1 MSKSI
6 VNLIIGLIYTAII
19 TAIVFAVIY
28 GKTLVIW
35 CINGIKLPN
44 LKLFSVNSG
53 TLVKILLAIAIVAI
67 VGFIFKKLK
76 KKGPKKAGSMNKP
89 TSGKLSGKL
98 LDNKVIVFV
107 ALAITAYAFFYFGI
121 LAKLA
126 KVLDIKILG
135 AHIPFIREILTLM
148 ICVFIIGFITKM
160 EIIVRDKLKGIYR
173 IFFPFVDQISFAILF
188 WVGSFLITLIMF
200 KIGANY
206 IESYFRINNVLVIS
220 IATTAWLFLNKFT
233 LKWFFVSVPA
243 FVGLVTLS
251 YLGGEKYVYSSGIH
265 IKYPWES
272 STVDDYYYL
281 GLITIPFAEDF
292 VSKDGAVVKGKGSFR
307 YYPDINNLITYASI
321 DESTIAIGFTDT
333 MKRLL
338 TVEISQRM
346 AIQARTETEQIK
358 QKIDSRYNNPDGTV
372 KDAPDEKKFGVQ
384 FEGFTLADIGYDER
398 TQNILVSEF
407 DATSIAANEKFV
419 NMGSEARTDSMILR
433 GTIPKEI
440 KTIEIK
446 GLEGVSGA
454 LAVGAA
460 GLLKLLE
467 KITTKGDDSGNTKG

>member
-1 MSKSI
+1 MNKAG
-6 VNLIIGLIYTAII
+6 VNLIIGLIYVAII
-19 TAIVFAVIY
+19 TAIIFAVIY

-53 TLVKILLAIAIVAI
+53 ILMKILLIIAVIAIAR
-67 VGFIFKKLK
+67 FIFKKLK
-76 KKGPKKAGSMNKP
+76 RKGPKKTRSRND
-89 TSGKLSGKL
+89 GKL
-98 LDNKVIVFV
+98 LEKVIVFV
-107 ALAITAYAFFYFGI
+107 ALAITAYTFFYFEV

-135 AHIPFIREILTLM
+135 ADIPFIREILILM

-160 EIIVRDKLKGIYR
+160 GIITRDKLKGRIYR

-206 IESYFRINNVLVIS
+206 IDSSFHINNVLVIS
-220 IATTAWLFLNKFT
+220 IATTAWLFLGRFT

-251 YLGGEKYVYSSGIH
+251 YLGGEKYVYQSGIH

-272 STVDDYYYL
+272 STIDDYYFL
-281 GLITIPFAEDF
+281 GLITVPFAENF
-292 VSKDGAVVKGKGSFR
+292 VSKDGAVVKAKGSFR

-333 MKRLL
+333 MKKLL
-338 TVEISQRM
+338 TVEISKRK
-346 AIQARTETEQIK
+346 AIKARTDTEKIK
-358 QKIDSRYNNPDGTV
+358 RKIDSNYNNQDGTV

-384 FEGFTLADIGYDER
+384 FEGFTLADIGYDDR
-398 TQNILVSEF
+398 TQNIFVSEF
-407 DATSIAANEKFV
+407 DAASIAANKDFV
-419 NMGSEARTDSMILR
+419 NMEPEDRTDSMILR
-433 GTIPKEI
+433 GRIPKEI

-446 GLEGVSGA
+446 GLEGVSSA
-454 LAVGAA
+454 FTVGAA
-460 GLLKLLE
+460 GILKLLE
-467 KITTKGDDSGNTKG
+467 KLTKGDGDGNRKG

>member
-1 MSKSI
+1 MR
-6 VNLIIGLIYTAII
+6 NPT
-19 TAIVFAVIY
+19 
-28 GKTLVIW
+28 
-35 CINGIKLPN
+35 
-44 LKLFSVNSG
+44 
-53 TLVKILLAIAIVAI
+53 
-67 VGFIFKKLK
+67 
-76 KKGPKKAGSMNKP
+76 GS
-89 TSGKLSGKL
+89 KLSGRL
-98 LDNKVIVFV
+98 LEKVFVFV

-135 AHIPFIREILTLM
+135 AHVPFIREILIIM

-160 EIIVRDKLKGIYR
+160 GIITRDRLRGITR

-188 WVGSFLITLIMF
+188 WIGSFLITLIMF

-206 IESYFRINNVLVIS
+206 IESYFYMNNVLVIS

-251 YLGGEKYVYSSGIH
+251 YLGGEKYVYESAIH

-272 STVDDYYYL
+272 ATLDDYYYL
-281 GLITIPFAEDF
+281 GLITVPFVEDF
-292 VSKDGAVVKGKGSFR
+292 VAKDGAVVKVKGSFM

-338 TVEISQRM
+338 TVEISQLK
-346 AIQARTETEQIK
+346 ALEARTKTDDIK
-358 QKIDSRYNNPDGTV
+358 IKIDSRYNNPDGTV

-384 FEGFTLADIGYDER
+384 FEGFTLADIGYSDR
-398 TQNILVSEF
+398 TQNILESEF
-407 DATSIAANEKFV
+407 DAASIAANVGFV
-419 NMGSEARTDSMILR
+419 GRDSNGKISDVGRTDSMILR
-433 GTIPKEI
+433 GIIPKEI

-454 LAVGAA
+454 LTVGAA

-467 KITTKGDDSGNTKG
+467 KITKGDGDGTTKE